1 METFVD
7 LWHLAVAVVL
17 LAVNGFFVAAEFAL
31 VKVRPSRLDVLAREG
46 RPFAAM
52 AKSLAEHL
60 DASLGACQLGIT
72 IASIGLGWVGEPAV
86 AGLLAPVV
94 RAFGIVSERVLHALS
109 FTVGFSVITAGH
121 LVIGELTPK
130 AFAIRKPEMLAIWCA
145 PFLRAFSVVFYPI
158 LVVLNGAT
166 LILVR
171 FFGVETSGGSGHGDQ
186 PHSEEELRA
195 LLSQAHVHGE
205 LTHSEHELLDAVF
218 KFDDMICR
226 RVMIPRGDVV
236 WLDASRPLSEALR
249 IAQQEQHTRYP
260 VCDGSL
266 DEVLGVVHLKELLV
280 LAAGKGGDLKSVM
293 RRPHYVPETMPVSR
307 LLKYLQAVHQH
318 LAFVV
323 DEYGTVAG
331 IATLDNVLEP
341 IVGSVEEEFDTT
353 AAEIVPAGSGQFLVL
368 GSAPIELVETEL
380 GLHLGDYDVD
390 TLSGLLVAKLGRILD
405 VGDRVDLPG
414 AQAEVLDVRG
424 ARASRIRL
432 TLLEA
437 AAHECAGNE
446 RGS

>member
-1 METFVD
+1 MEPFAD
-7 LWHLAVAVVL
+7 LWHLAIAVVL
-17 LAVNGFFVAAEFAL
+17 LAVNGFFVAAEFSL
-31 VKVRPSRLDVLAREG
+31 VKVRPIRLEVLAGEG

-52 AKSLAEHL
+52 AKSLADHL
-60 DASLGACQLGIT
+60 DSSLGACQLGIT

-86 AGLLAPVV
+86 ASLLAPAV
-94 RAFGIVSERVLHALS
+94 RVFGVTSETVLHALS

-121 LVIGELTPK
+121 LVVGELAPK
-130 AFAIRKPEMLAIWCA
+130 AFAIRKPEMLAIACA
-145 PFLRAFSVVFYPI
+145 PFLRAFSVVFYPV

-166 LILVR
+166 LVLVR
-171 FFGVETSGGSGHGDQ
+171 SLGVETSGESGRGGQ
-186 PHSEEELRA
+186 PHSEAELRA

-218 KFDDMICR
+218 KFDDTICR

-236 WLDASRPLSEALR
+236 WLDVSRPLGHALDVAR
-249 IAQQEQHTRYP
+249 REKHTRYP

-266 DEVLGVVHLKELLV
+266 DNVLGVVHLKDLLV
-280 LAAGKGGDLKSVM
+280 LATGRGGDLKSAM

-307 LLKYLQAVHQH
+307 LLRYLQAVHQH

-353 AAEIVPAGSGQFLVL
+353 AAEVVPAGSGQFLVL
-368 GSAPIELVETEL
+368 GSTPIEVVEEEL
-380 GLHLGDYDVD
+380 NLHLGEYEVD

-405 VGDRVDLPG
+405 VGDRVRLPG
-414 AQAEVLDVRG
+414 AEAEVLDIRG
-424 ARASRIRL
+424 ARANRIRL
-432 TLLEA
+432 TLLDAEA
-437 AAHECAGNE
+437 ENVPPRE
-446 RGS
+446 E